1 MFYDHSTAANSS
13 GDESFYYYVYDNV
26 TLTIEVI
33 NVTWPRYYVS
43 VLRKQC
49 VDADKTFLHFIRC

>member
-1 MFYDHSTAANSS
+1 MFYDLSTAANSS
-13 GDESFYYYVYDNV
+13 GDESFYCYVYNNV

-49 VDADKTFLHFIRC
+49 VDADKTLLHFIRC

>member
-1 MFYDHSTAANSS
+1 MFYDNSTATNSS
-13 GDESFYYYVYDNV
+13 GDESFYYYVYNNV
-26 TLTIEVI
+26 TLTIDVI
-33 NVTWPRYYVS
+33 NVTWPRYYVR

>member
-1 MFYDHSTAANSS
+1 MFSIAANSS
-13 GDESFYYYVYDNV
+13 GDVSFYYYVYYNV

-49 VDADKTFLHFIRC
+49 VDAVITFLHFIRC